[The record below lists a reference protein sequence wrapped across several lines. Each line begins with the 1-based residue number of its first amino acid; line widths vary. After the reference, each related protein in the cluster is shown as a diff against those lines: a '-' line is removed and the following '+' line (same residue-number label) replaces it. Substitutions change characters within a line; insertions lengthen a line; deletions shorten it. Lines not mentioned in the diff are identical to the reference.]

1 MPKEVIPVIMTNL
14 YPINQLMGQDPIN
27 FNQNLQ
33 RMKDLTDSIESDFAE
48 SLERIISKPP
58 LDENQKRYNKKIK
71 KNRISPNKLEI
82 CPQTDT
88 IHKFLS
94 NDVITDNNIIVH
106 AKKKN
111 FAKIKFPLHSC
122 TQKQV
127 NFVTIIR
134 II

>member
-58 LDENQKRYNKKIK
+58 LDENQKRYNKKI
-71 KNRISPNKLEI
+71 NRI
-82 CPQTDT
+82 
-88 IHKFLS
+88 
-94 NDVITDNNIIVH
+94 
-106 AKKKN
+106 
-111 FAKIKFPLHSC
+111 
-122 TQKQV
+122 
-127 NFVTIIR
+127 
-134 II
+134 